1 VFLEEAMKE
10 YQKGLKG
17 TKNFLKTNPEPKI
30 REVCGSA
37 GLTDKETEMIILRF
51 RKGKDRDFASY
62 QLGMSSGRHSVRMTL
77 ILNIVK
83 KVLINLGMIDDE

>member
-1 VFLEEAMKE
+1 MET
-10 YQKGLKG
+10 YQKGLKK

-30 REVCGSA
+30 RDVCSSA

-62 QLGMSSGRHSVRMTL
+62 KLGMSSGRHSVKMTL
-77 ILNIVK
+77 VLNIIK
-83 KVLINLGMIDDE
+83 KTLVSLGMIDEDE